1 MPMDITKAKTKK
13 GHTYLRIHSHGDVTA
28 ADAEALN
35 KSMVPGAENA
45 DLAIFATVDSGAKF
59 SPEARSAF
67 TRTNANTV
75 ENPKPVAIVV
85 TSAPL
90 RVMLSF
96 IIRMSGAAVNTRFFA
111 NEGEALGFIEE
122 KLG

>member
-13 GHTYLRIHSHGDVTA
+13 GHEYIKIHSYGDVSA
-28 ADAEALN
+28 GDAEALN
-35 KSMVPGAENA
+35 AKLAGADYA
-45 DLAIFATVDSGAKF
+45 DRAIFATVDSGAKF
-59 SPEARSAF
+59 SSEARQAF
-67 TRTNANTV
+67 TKTNSNV

-96 IIRMSGAAVNTRFFA
+96 IIRMSSAAQNTKFFA
-111 NEGEALGFIEE
+111 NEAEALAFIDE